1 MCFNFNVGQLKHIK
15 MKTYNIGIIG
25 YGGFGKFLHHWWDKL
40 DGVQVVAF
48 SGGTVQDIETQKI
61 KHYDNWEELIKDDT
75 IDIVSIAT
83 PPSLHVEMACAA
95 MRHKKHVLLEK
106 PVALNIAGVE
116 EILRTQKETGT
127 VITVNHMLR
136 YDPIV
141 KALFQLSKD
150 ETFGK
155 LRHAVVSNYAQDESL
170 PAEHWFWD
178 KAVSGGIFIEHAVHF
193 FDIINGLT
201 NQKVVKVS
209 GTTHNRNEQQ
219 EDQVAAMVTY
229 TDGLIASHYHAFS
242 GPGFFEQTTI
252 RLTFDL
258 ARIEVEG
265 WVPMTGRFQALVA
278 TSGKDKLSL
287 LPGLQ
292 IDKSAPVDTLT
303 DTSRP
308 EGWGDVSDEANRIVR
323 SAGIEYTV
331 DELVSGT
338 FGLSQSKSEIYGA
351 CVQEIL
357 TDIVAKIENPEHV
370 LQVTVQDAYESLKIA
385 VLADKSAALINGL
398 ENGIN
403 REN

>member
-1 MCFNFNVGQLKHIK
+1 

-40 DGVQVVAF
+40 EWVKIVAF
-48 SGGTVQDIETQKI
+48 SGGSDHDIETQKI
-61 KHYDNWEELIKDDT
+61 KHYDSWEELIKDDT

-95 MRHKKHVLLEK
+95 MRHNKHVLLEK
-106 PVALNIAGVE
+106 PVALSIEDVE
-116 EILRTQKETGT
+116 KLLSTQQETGRT
-127 VITVNHMLR
+127 ITVNHMLR

-141 KALFQLSKD
+141 KALLQLSKD

-155 LRHAVVSNYAQDESL
+155 LRHADVSNYAQDGSL

-209 GTTHNRNEQQ
+209 GTTHYRKEQQ
-219 EDQVAAMVTY
+219 EDQVAATVSY
-229 TDGLIASHYHAFS
+229 SDGLIASHYHAFS

-252 RLTFDL
+252 RLTYDL

-265 WVPMTGRFQALVA
+265 WIPMTGRIQALVKN
-278 TSGKDKLSL
+278 SDKDKLAI
-287 LPGLQ
+287 LPGLK
-292 IDKSAPVDTLT
+292 IDTSTPLDKLT
-303 DTSRP
+303 DVSRP
-308 EGWGDVSDEANRIVR
+308 EGWGDVSGEANRTVR
-323 SAGIEYTV
+323 CAGIEYAV
-331 DELVSGT
+331 DELVSAT
-338 FGLSQSKSEIYGA
+338 FSLSKTKSEIYGA

-357 TDIVAKIENPEHV
+357 TDLIAKVENPDHV
-370 LQVTVQDAYESLKIA
+370 MKVTVQDAYESLKIA
-385 VLADKSAALINGL
+385 IAANESAKDN
-398 ENGIN
+398 N
-403 REN
+403 RIR